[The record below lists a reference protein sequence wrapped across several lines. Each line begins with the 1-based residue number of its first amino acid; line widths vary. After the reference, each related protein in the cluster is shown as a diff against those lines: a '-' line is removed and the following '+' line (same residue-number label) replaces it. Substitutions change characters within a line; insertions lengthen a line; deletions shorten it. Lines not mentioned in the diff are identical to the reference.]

1 MSVFTVMISRRQHE
15 RLLASPVPRALAQA
29 GIQRFGVA
37 DATRFAVISYLAQ
50 PINPQPATTE
60 SGAKCLQVNLPIY
73 LHVQLEERAAL
84 EHQSKAQLVRAA
96 IDLFLPPAHG
106 ETAAAPTRPAGLND
120 ARVRMQFGDRT
131 EPFTTSGLY

>member
-1 MSVFTVMISRRQHE
+1 MSVFTVMISQRQHE
-15 RLLASPVPRALAQA
+15 RLQKAPVPRALAQA
-29 GIQRFGVA
+29 GIGRFGVA

-50 PINPQPATTE
+50 PINPQPAATE

-96 IDLFLPPAHG
+96 IDLFLPPARG
-106 ETAAAPTRPAGLND
+106 EAVATPTRPAGLND
-120 ARVRMQFGDRT
+120 ARVRAQFGDRV
-131 EPFTTSGLY
+131 EPLR